1 MASKGFSTVFEENNA
16 SNILKPKVTRQL
28 DKMNIQIMHP

>member
-1 MASKGFSTVFEENNA
+1 MVLKGLGTVLEEHYA
-16 SNILKPKVTRQL
+16 SNILKSKVTQQL

>member
-1 MASKGFSTVFEENNA
+1 MVLKGLSTVFEEDNA
-16 SNILKPKVTRQL
+16 SNILKSKVTRQL